1 VLSLAVNQ
9 RDPEEVRVALHEGSR
24 LIDLRWARVDRPTK
38 VGNIYLATVRQ
49 VEPGLDAAFVDFGDR
64 RAGFLHRGNVHPSYA
79 DPELDPVTVAGQ
91 PSRQAALLADDGGT
105 DDGAPDADSDPDSDL
120 AVDEEGQALEEA
132 AEYEPPR
139 IEDLLR
145 PGQEILVQVLRD
157 PVRGKGATLTTILSL
172 PGRHVVL
179 VPSLGKVGVSRR
191 IDDLD
196 QRAALRH
203 LLEAQLAERGLGA
216 IVRTAAAAAD
226 AEDILAD
233 LVPLREA
240 WDHISQ
246 RAGDAESPAPLFEE
260 AGPATR
266 AVRELLGHEVERIV
280 VDGEAAAVSIEGIL
294 ERYLPGHSL
303 SVERYD
309 ARRPLFEMLGL
320 ERDWQLLFRPR
331 VPVGAGASIVIH
343 ETEALTAI
351 DVNSGRV
358 DKGTLEDTAL
368 EANRLAAEEMARQIR
383 LRDIGGIIVADF
395 IDMQQLENRRQ
406 IESAVREAL
415 KRDRARLK
423 VGRMSSFGLLAMTR
437 RRQGA
442 GLPRA
447 SDSQCP
453 HCGGAGHIGHHH
465 AGALRLLRRLR
476 ALDGGRTYR
485 IRLHPGVEE
494 ALQRH
499 YAGACEE
506 LELDLIFESDGQVP
520 SGEPVVEA
528 LAGTAADR

>member
-1 VLSLAVNQ
+1 MLSLAVNQ
-9 RDPEEVRVALHEGSR
+9 RDPEEVRVALHEGST
-24 LIDLRWARVDRPTK
+24 LVDLRWARVDRPTK

-49 VEPGLDAAFVDFGDR
+49 VEAGLDAAFVDFGDR
-64 RAGFLHRGNVHPSYA
+64 RAGFLHRGNVHPAYA
-79 DPELDPVTVAGQ
+79 DPDLDPVTVAGR
-91 PSRQAALLADDGGT
+91 PSRQAALLADDGGAE
-105 DDGAPDADSDPDSDL
+105 DVAPEGELGAGEVDSELD
-120 AVDEEGQALEEA
+120 EEA
-132 AEYEPPR
+132 AEFEPPR

-179 VPSLGKVGVSRR
+179 VPSLGKIGVSRR
-191 IDDLD
+191 IDDLE
-196 QRAALRH
+196 QRASLRS
-203 LLEAQLAERGLGA
+203 LLEGQLAERQLGA

-226 AEDILAD
+226 SEDILAD
-233 LVPLREA
+233 LAPLREA

-246 RAGDAESPAPLFEE
+246 RAGEAESPAPLFEE

-266 AVRELLGHEVERIV
+266 AVRELLGTEIERIV

-303 SVERYD
+303 SVERYE
-309 ARRPLFEMLGL
+309 ARRPLFEILGL

-368 EANRLAAEEMARQIR
+368 EANRLAAEEIARQIR

-415 KRDRARLK
+415 KLDRARLK

-453 HCGGAGHIGHHH
+453 NCSGAGHIGHHH

-476 ALDGGRTYR
+476 ALDGGRGYR
-485 IRLHPGVEE
+485 IRLHPGVQE

-499 YAGACEE
+499 YAGACD
-506 LELDLIFESDGQVP
+506 ELDLNLIFEADGQVP

>member
-9 RDPEEVRVALHEGSR
+9 RDPEEVRVALHEGST
-24 LIDLRWARVDRPTK
+24 LVDLRWARVDRPTK

-64 RAGFLHRGNVHPSYA
+64 RAGFLHRGNVHPAYA
-79 DPELDPVTVAGQ
+79 DPDLDPITVAGR
-91 PSRQAALLADDGGT
+91 PSRQAALLADDGGGE
-105 DDGAPDADSDPDSDL
+105 DVDPNAELDEHDGGAEL
-120 AVDEEGQALEEA
+120 GEET

-179 VPSLGKVGVSRR
+179 VPSLGKIGVSRR

-196 QRAALRH
+196 QRAALRQ
-203 LLEAQLAERGLGA
+203 LLEEQLAERKLGA
-216 IVRTAAAAAD
+216 IVRTAAAVAD
-226 AEDILAD
+226 TEDILSD
-233 LVPLREA
+233 LAPLREA

-246 RAGDAESPAPLFEE
+246 RAGQVESPSPLFEE

-266 AVRELLGHEVERIV
+266 AVRELLGPEVERIV
-280 VDGEAAAVSIEGIL
+280 VDGEAAAVAIEGIL

-309 ARRPLFEMLGL
+309 ARRPLFELLGL

-442 GLPRA
+442 GLPRS
-447 SDSQCP
+447 SDAQCS
-453 HCGGAGHIGHHH
+453 HCSGAGHIGHHH

-494 ALQRH
+494 ALKRH
-499 YAGACEE
+499 YANACEE
-506 LELDLIFESDGQVP
+506 LELDLIFEADGQVP

-528 LAGTAADR
+528 LAGTASDR

>member
-9 RDPEEVRVALHEGSR
+9 RDPEEVRVALHEGST
-24 LIDLRWARVDRPTK
+24 LLDLRWARVDRPTK

-64 RAGFLHRGNVHPSYA
+64 RAGFLHRGNVHPAYA
-79 DPELDPVTVAGQ
+79 DPDLDPVTVAGR
-91 PSRQAALLADDGGT
+91 PSRQAALLADDGSAE
-105 DDGAPDADSDPDSDL
+105 DVAPDREL
-120 AVDEEGQALEEA
+120 AEVDAELVEEA
-132 AEYEPPR
+132 AECEPPR

-179 VPSLGKVGVSRR
+179 VPSLGKIGVSRR
-191 IDDLD
+191 IDDLG

-203 LLEAQLAERGLGA
+203 LLEGQLADRKLGA
-216 IVRTAAAAAD
+216 IVRTAAAVAD
-226 AEDILAD
+226 AEDILSD
-233 LVPLREA
+233 LAPLREA

-246 RAGDAESPAPLFEE
+246 RAGEAESPAPLFEE

-266 AVRELLGHEVERIV
+266 AVRELLGPEVERIV

-294 ERYLPGHSL
+294 ARYLPGHSL

-309 ARRPLFEMLGL
+309 ARRPLFELLGL

-358 DKGTLEDTAL
+358 DKGTLEDTAF

-499 YAGACEE
+499 YAGAREE
-506 LELDLIFESDGQVP
+506 LDLDLIFEADGQVP

-528 LAGTAADR
+528 LAGAAADR